1 MLRGFA
7 YWFSL
12 LTCYGFVYTLFL
24 HNSVLVDCMFLHGFL
39 YSIGIVNRICPFPLD
54 CPIYWCI
61 TVHSIFLC
69 VFVFLWYQVQ
79 SLLLFQILFI
89 WVLALLF
96 LVNSDKDFK
105 TLFYLFKE
113 KSFRFIDL
121 LFFLACI
128 LFVSALIFAVFFLSF
143 TLNFVFVAFLA
154 LWGIN

>member
-1 MLRGFA
+1 MDLLSLGHIWLLIQSPYLIMGVFRFLNRHDSILGSCMVLRI
-7 YWFSL
+7 
-12 LTCYGFVYTLFL
+12 
-24 HNSVLVDCMFLHGFL
+24 
-39 YSIGIVNRICPFPLD
+39 YSFPLD

-61 TVHSIFLC
+61 TVHSIFLW
-69 VFVFLWYQVQ
+69 VFAFLWYQVQ

-89 WVLALLF
+89 WVLAFLF

-113 KSFRFIDL
+113 KSFSFIDL
-121 LFFLACI
+121 LFLLACI
-128 LFVSALIFAVFFLSF
+128 LFLSALIFAVFFLLF